1 MRLYSHNMTQDLNS
15 GADAMEQNRMQKR
28 SLRTRARLLQA
39 ALSAFGEKGVEA
51 TTIED
56 VTERA
61 DLGKGTF
68 YRHFVSKEDI
78 VITLIAESVQRLM
91 QEIRKSVAA
100 RQGLPEVLAGMLQ
113 AHTTFF
119 MHHRAEFV
127 LLFQGRLLLKL
138 EREDPAGLEQP
149 FLDYLREVE
158 AHVTPFMPPP
168 ADMGRVRRVACG
180 LAGFVSGYLSFA
192 MIGLTERDIEASFG
206 SLRIAFVAACSAMLT
221 ASSSTAGVGLAP
233 AGTTAS
239 IGASK

>member
-1 MRLYSHNMTQDLNS
+1 MTQSPNT
-15 GADAMEQNRMQKR
+15 GAHATEQNRMQKR
-28 SLRTRARLLQA
+28 SQRTRTRLLQA
-39 ALSAFGEKGVEA
+39 ALTAFGEKGVEA

-68 YRHFVSKEDI
+68 YRHFASKEDI
-78 VITLIAESVQRLM
+78 VVTLIAESVQRLM

-119 MHHRAEFV
+119 MHHREEFV
-127 LLFQGRLLLKL
+127 MLFQGRLLLKL
-138 EREDPAGLEQP
+138 EREDPEGLEQP
-149 FLDYLREVE
+149 FLEYLREVE
-158 AHVTPFMPPP
+158 AQVTPFMPLP

-192 MIGLTERDIEASFG
+192 MIGLTEREIEASFG
-206 SLRIAFVAACSAMLT
+206 SLRSAFVAAFSAMLT
-221 ASSSTAGVGLAP
+221 TSSPMAGVQSTP
-233 AGTTAS
+233 AGTNK
-239 IGASK
+239 ILGALR